1 MGEVEWGSF
10 EVQVYNYLGI
20 LLVLLDLDWLELL
33 RLTKETKNK
42 MSVMSDEK
50 AMPQASPQPYRR
62 DRKFLKLHWRRRTM
76 RGTRATKG
84 LLILLRLFHSLTQ

>member
-1 MGEVEWGSF
+1 MGEVGRGPF

-20 LLVLLDLDWLELL
+20 LLVLLDLDWLELP

-50 AMPQASPQPYRR
+50 AMPQTSPQP
-62 DRKFLKLHWRRRTM
+62 
-76 RGTRATKG
+76 
-84 LLILLRLFHSLTQ
+84 